1 MLDRALA
8 PGNASRFA
16 QWLTAAPL
24 RFFGKYSY
32 AIYVFHVG
40 IIIYLAPAI
49 RRITGDGNLASL
61 FVSPL
66 VYAALALSV
75 TTLAALASW
84 NMLENPFLRLR
95 DRR

>member
-1 MLDRALA
+1 VR
-8 PGNASRFA
+8 
-16 QWLTAAPL
+16 WLSAAPL

-49 RRITGDGNLASL
+49 RRLAGDGTLTSL

-66 VYAALALSV
+66 VYSALALAV
-75 TTLAALASW
+75 TTAAALASW